1 MFGQKSREREMYISE
16 HVAHIRHRPTMVGC
30 STYTSFRARLC
41 VSSPFFFSFFFF
53 QQRENT
59 YKTIRKGSIVGPT
72 RSLVHLYRC
81 S

>member
-1 MFGQKSREREMYISE
+1 MFGQKSGEREMYISE

-30 STYTSFRARLC
+30 STYASFR
-41 VSSPFFFSFFFF
+41 SSLRFFFF
-53 QQRENT
+53 FLFFDNDREQEST

-72 RSLVHLYRC
+72 RLLVHLHRC